1 MRSTDRTEL
10 ICVAFSAICL
20 LVQKSYEETVIA
32 RNPLLKNDIESY
44 PDPWVILVNNTYYYC
59 GSEDSARLYITFST
73 NLKDIINQK
82 KHYIFTPPPRY
93 YYSQE
98 LWSPELHFLEGRW
111 YVYFAADDGN
121 NDNHRMFVLEGC
133 YLALNSFKFKLL
145 IK

>member
-1 MRSTDRTEL
+1 MGTAHRTEF
-10 ICVAFSAICL
+10 IYVALYVSCFIVKTSC
-20 LVQKSYEETVIA
+20 ETTIIA
-32 RNPLLKNDIESY
+32 RNPLLQNDTGSY
-44 PDPWVILVNNTYYYC
+44 PDPWVFLTNNTYYYC